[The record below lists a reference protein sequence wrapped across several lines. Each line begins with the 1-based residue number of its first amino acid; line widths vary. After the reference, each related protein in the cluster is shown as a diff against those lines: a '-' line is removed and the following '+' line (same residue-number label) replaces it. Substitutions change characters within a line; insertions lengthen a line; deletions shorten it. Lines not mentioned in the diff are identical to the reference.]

1 MSMIRRSRVSSL
13 WIAIAML
20 GGAAIA
26 GCGTT
31 GHPNRTAANARS
43 GGSSALQFSH
53 CMRANGVPNF
63 PDPGPGGYP
72 AAAQRL
78 GINLSSPAAQSAM
91 NACAHYLPSSG
102 HSPLVPASIRH
113 QELLL
118 AQCMRAN
125 GVPNFPDPD
134 ANGDIQFP
142 VTSPIPQSPA
152 FQRAQNGPCK
162 KYINNP

>member
-1 MSMIRRSRVSSL
+1 MSMIRRSRVGPL

-31 GHPNRTAANARS
+31 SHPNRTSTNATSGRLRLSVLPVHARERRPELPGPRSGRLPARS
-43 GGSSALQFSH
+43 G
-53 CMRANGVPNF
+53 
-63 PDPGPGGYP
+63 
-72 AAAQRL
+72 
-78 GINLSSPAAQSAM
+78 INLQSPAGQSAM
-91 NACAHYLPSSG
+91 NACKKYLPSSG
-102 HSPLVPASIRH
+102 NPPPVPASVRH

-118 AQCMRAN
+118 ANCMRAN

-134 ANGDIQFP
+134 ANGNIQFP
-142 VTSPIPQSPA
+142 VASPIPQSPA

-162 KYINNP
+162 KYLSR